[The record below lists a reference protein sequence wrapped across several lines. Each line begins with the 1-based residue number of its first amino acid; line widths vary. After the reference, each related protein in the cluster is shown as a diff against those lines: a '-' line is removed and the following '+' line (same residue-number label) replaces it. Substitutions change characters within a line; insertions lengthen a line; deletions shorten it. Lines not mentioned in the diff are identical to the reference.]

1 MPVGFY
7 GSLQWIGWLSLLD
20 EVALNHWNTQR
31 KAKNISL
38 EKLSELTGISKRHI
52 INIEKGDANASLEL
66 VVIIMKQLDI
76 SLDNIVFSS
85 ILDED
90 QKLYKEIIIR
100 LMKFP
105 VSDREIIIE
114 MLDVILEKNKLLHQH
129 KTSI

>member
-1 MPVGFY
+1 MPDREIFAFG
-7 GSLQWIGWLSLLD
+7 Q
-20 EVALNHWNTQR
+20 EMRKRR

-114 MLDVILEKNKLLHQH
+114 MLDVILEKNKLLNQH